1 MDYLNLFDF
10 DKILYKLYKY
20 IKIYIFKY
28 IPLIITLGIMTC
40 LYIAFFVS
48 DNKYEKLQLLGYIF
62 FNFIIFMCFVLFILA
77 IELFGK
83 GIIKVHNLIKKA
95 NKKNTVMKTL
105 KIIGHIFI
113 IIFLFLYFFQVNY
126 LNLIILILII

>member
-95 NKKNTVMKTL
+95 NKKNTVMN
-105 KIIGHIFI
+105 IWNI
-113 IIFLFLYFFQVNY
+113 IIKIVF
-126 LNLIILILII
+126 